1 MKYDIPTQPATS
13 GLRGYLWIIALL
25 AIGCTILFAG
35 LSARSSYMELQEAK
49 NRADAIADFARYL
62 EAGTLISAE
71 RGPANSYMAAPDG
84 VRTEYREAWEQ
95 ATKATDAALADLVAH
110 VPEDLMKSVISRL
123 KGARHLVERAGERQR
138 LERRYGDI
146 QAAIDAMF
154 SAHSDYESVL
164 RWRMSGALQQDPA
177 LVDALFKGIT
187 LADLREQ
194 AGRLGSF
201 VIPPL
206 VTGEP
211 IRSRYILESQQVR
224 GRLLATWMLLEP
236 LAASLTPGSEL
247 EQLLE
252 ATRQDFFVK
261 GLMLRDQ
268 QLGLDATETRPR
280 LDAITFTRQY
290 VALMRPLEQLRT
302 ALMEDIRLTQLRR
315 ENAAW
320 TGLVQSLI
328 LMLTIVGLVV
338 ALVLA
343 MQYNIFSPLL
353 DASRAI
359 VALAF
364 DQTPPATRPR
374 RHVAEIRLV
383 HSALAIVAE
392 KLTERRR
399 LTEELHT
406 LATTD
411 GLTGLLNR
419 RTVDDIGHRLAL
431 GARSMDV
438 PHLILADLDHFK
450 AINDCFGHPVGD
462 QVLREV
468 AAVLRRSLRA
478 GDHVARY
485 GGEEFAILLEGQ
497 TMAETARVARKLRK
511 AVKSLEI
518 ETPQGSV
525 IRLTASFGIAGG
537 SLLPWEDIVRRT
549 DLALYAAKEAGRDR
563 IRIG

>member
-1 MKYDIPTQPATS
+1 M
-13 GLRGYLWIIALL
+13 
-25 AIGCTILFAG
+25 
-35 LSARSSYMELQEAK
+35 
-49 NRADAIADFARYL
+49 
-62 EAGTLISAE
+62 
-71 RGPANSYMAAPDG
+71 
-84 VRTEYREAWEQ
+84 
-95 ATKATDAALADLVAH
+95 
-110 VPEDLMKSVISRL
+110 
-123 KGARHLVERAGERQR
+123 ERAGERQR

-154 SAHSDYESVL
+154 TAHSDYESVL
-164 RWRMSGALQQDPA
+164 RWRMSGALQQDPE

-261 GLMLRDQ
+261 GMMLRDQ

-343 MQYNIFSPLL
+343 MQYYIFSPLL

-537 SLLPWEDIVRRT
+537 SLLPWEDIVRRA

>member
-1 MKYDIPTQPATS
+1 MKYDIPAQPASS
-13 GLRGYLWIIALL
+13 GLRGYLWVIAML
-25 AIGCTILFAG
+25 AIGCTVLFAG
-35 LSARSSYMELQEAK
+35 LSALSSYRTLQEAK
-49 NRADAIADFARYL
+49 RRADTIADFARYL
-62 EAGTLISAE
+62 EAGKLISAE
-71 RGPANSYMAAPDG
+71 RGPANSYMAAPDAA
-84 VRTEYREAWEQ
+84 RADYRDDWERSRQ
-95 ATKATDAALADLVAH
+95 TTDAALDNLMPAVPRDLVAA
-110 VPEDLMKSVISRL
+110 VEGRL
-123 KGARHLVERAGERQR
+123 ATARQLVALAAERPR
-138 LERRYGDI
+138 LGRRYGDI
-146 QAAIDAMF
+146 QVAIDAMF
-154 SAHSDYESVL
+154 VAHNAYEAVL
-164 RWRMSGALQQDPA
+164 NWRMAQALQQDPE
-177 LVDALFKGIT
+177 LVDALFKGLT

-194 AGRLGSF
+194 AGRLGSY

-206 VTGEP
+206 VTAEP

-224 GRLLATWMLLEP
+224 GRLQATWMLLEP
-236 LAASLTPGSEL
+236 LAASLAPDSEL
-247 EQLLE
+247 GQLLD
-252 ATRQDFFVK
+252 ATRQEFFVK
-261 GLMLRDQ
+261 GLTLRDQ

-280 LDAITFTRQY
+280 MDAITFTRQY
-290 VALMRPLEQLRT
+290 VASMRPLEHLRM
-302 ALMEDIRLTQLRR
+302 ALMEDIRLTQLHK

-320 TGLVQSLI
+320 KELI
-328 LMLTIVGLVV
+328 LSLALMVAIVGLVIG
-338 ALVLA
+338 LVLA
-343 MQYNIFSPLL
+343 MQYFIFSPLL

-383 HSALAIVAE
+383 HSALSIVAE

-468 AAVLRRSLRA
+468 ATVLRRSLRA

-537 SLLPWEDIVRRT
+537 SLLPWEDIVRRA